1 MTTAPSVL
9 LPDQL
14 MRMLELTQQSDSVEL
29 KLTVPASDYR
39 SAARALEIDPLEA
52 QIRQVYFLDTPD
64 LSLNEAGVV
73 VRARRVQ
80 GRDSDSTV
88 KLRPLV
94 PSDVEPSVRKSPN
107 FSIEVDAMPGG
118 YVCSGSMKNT
128 LAPTAVLRSV
138 NGDQPLRK
146 LFSKEQRAF
155 FTAHAPE
162 GLSIDDLSIL
172 GPILVLK
179 LKLTPPEFGHRLVV
193 ELWLY
198 PDGSRVVEL
207 STKSTPAE
215 DIKTAVAARTFLTS
229 KGISLSGEQQT
240 KTKTALEFFAAELRG
255 G

>member
-1 MTTAPSVL
+1 MATAPTLL

-39 SAARALEIDPLEA
+39 SAAKALAIDPLEA

-64 LSLNEAGVV
+64 LSLNGAGVV
-73 VRARRVQ
+73 VRARRIQ

-94 PSDVEPSVRKSPN
+94 PSDVEPSIRSSPH
-107 FSIEVDAMPGG
+107 FTIEVDAMPGG
-118 YVCSGSMKNT
+118 YVCSGAMKNQ
-128 LAPTAVLRSV
+128 LAPSAVLRSV

-155 FTAHAPE
+155 FTAHAPK
-162 GLSIDDLSIL
+162 GLTIDELSIL

-179 LKLTPPEFGHRLVV
+179 LKLKPRISVDP
-193 ELWLY
+193 
-198 PDGSRVVEL
+198 SL
-207 STKSTPAE
+207 SSCGSTPTVHE
-215 DIKTAVAARTFLTS
+215 WSSSRPRPARPRTS
-229 KGISLSGEQQT
+229 RPRWQLAPSSAPRESRCP
-240 KTKTALEFFAAELRG
+240 ASNRRRPRPRWSSSPPS
-255 G
+255 